1 MALET
6 PIASFPF
13 ASGPERGTQLSLF
26 GTRLVHQGVGQMES
40 IALASITAV
49 GAAYARDYRR
59 IAGGVAL
66 ILLAVLLF
74 TISGPLSGSA
84 AEAAAEVSGN
94 HSVARLLRGTLH
106 VLGVLAALLP
116 AAGVAALLG
125 GGALIAFG
133 WIGTTTLLVSLPAG
147 ARAYPVRGQNR
158 MLVDFTEL
166 VAERVAQ
173 NGRER

>member
-13 ASGPERGTQLSLF
+13 ASGPERGTQISLF

-40 IALASITAV
+40 IALAAIAAV
-49 GAAYARDYRR
+49 GVAYARDYRR
-59 IAGGVAL
+59 IGWGAAL
-66 ILLAVLLF
+66 VVLAILLFAV
-74 TISGPLSGSA
+74 SGSLSGAA
-84 AEAAAEVSGN
+84 AEAAAAVGGE
-94 HSVARLLRGTLH
+94 HSVARLLRGTLY

-116 AAGVAALLG
+116 AAGVAALAG

-133 WIGTTTLLVSLPAG
+133 WIGTTTLVVSLPAG

-173 NGRER
+173 SGR

>member
-6 PIASFPF
+6 PIASFHF
-13 ASGPERGTQLSLF
+13 TTGPERGTQLQLF
-26 GTRLVHQGVGQMES
+26 GTRLLHQGMGQMES
-40 IALASITAV
+40 ISLASIAAV

-59 IAGGVAL
+59 IAGGVML
-66 ILLAVLLF
+66 ILLALLLF
-74 TISGPLSGSA
+74 AVSGSLSGAA
-84 AEAAAEVSGN
+84 AEAAAEVSGSN
-94 HSVARLLRGTLH
+94 HSIARLLRGTLY

-133 WIGTTTLLVSLPAG
+133 WIGATTLLVMLPAG
-147 ARAYPVRGQNR
+147 ARAYRVRGQSR

-173 NGRER
+173 SGR

>member
-6 PIASFPF
+6 PIASFQF
-13 ASGPERGTQLSLF
+13 ATGPERGTQLQLF
-26 GTRLVHQGVGQMES
+26 GTRLLHQGLGQMES
-40 IALASITAV
+40 IALASIAAV

-66 ILLAVLLF
+66 LLLALLLF
-74 TISGPLSGSA
+74 AVAGALSGAA

-94 HSVARLLRGTLH
+94 HSVARLIRGTLY

-116 AAGVAALLG
+116 AVGVAALLG

-133 WIGTTTLLVSLPAG
+133 WIGTTTLLLTLPAG
-147 ARAYPVRGQNR
+147 ARAYPVRGQDR

-173 NGRER
+173 SGR